1 MKKLISTLLLIL
13 SYNLIRSQ
21 NLPFATSQINAA
33 FSTGVQ
39 AAWPWLAQNIG
50 TPDPNWLVNGGPAI
64 SVSGGP
70 GNCVMAIPGAVGS
83 PNAQWITFPPSGGTG
98 AGMNINGAIFTH
110 TFYISVN
117 QTFYLNLDIRAPGWI
132 EEVLVNGDLEYKRY
146 GAVLS
151 GTNILDVPSIWGIGS
166 GGFGMI
172 FKWCRKNF
180 SLTTNTITIITKNL
194 PSSSQ
199 QNGCNFTGLLVSSF
213 SPVGQNYPITPG
225 TPTLCLGRQ
234 YTFAVPN
241 STYTQGSNLQWVKPT
256 AIWGNTLITSP
267 WPSGPTTFTQLTTLA
282 TISPTNV
289 PNGGII
295 SNYYYTSYHMP
306 SSSLNPFFGQWK
318 MYQTCEATSAYS
330 VTVVPPLT
338 ITLTS
343 TTICRGYTLQLT
355 ANGATS
361 YTWYAPPSL
370 TNIGSPLPSVT
381 VTPTVSATYT
391 VKGLTASG
399 GCLYTKTLSVNV
411 LPSPTVNVVPSSTA
425 VCLGNPVSFVPS
437 GAASYSYWPG
447 PPITGLTAQ
456 FTPLVPTTYTIT
468 GKNANGCT
476 NTKTVS
482 IGVNQ
487 NPSVTALANPTII
500 CPGSPA
506 TITASGASTY
516 FWPQTFAIT
525 SAITVTPNITTV
537 YQAIGTATNG
547 CSKTATVQMVVMT
560 TPTVVI
566 SPPMIC
572 AGMANTLTASG
583 ASNYTWTFGS
593 GTNQVTYANTPS
605 VVITLTSTTNYTL
618 CGMGPLN
625 NCSACVNGT
634 LKPGNPI
641 PLSVANVTWC
651 TNATNNATITVNS
664 SLNAPINYTWTP
676 GSPSPLIGQTQT
688 VAPSVNSVYMVSATS
703 PSGCPNNAILKVDI
717 ITNCC
722 PNNTVGLT
730 SLLNQGP
737 ILTGWYQN
745 NSYILDGNITVNG
758 MANFQNAE
766 VWMTPGVKI
775 TVLPGAT
782 LELDKT
788 HLYACGLNMWQ
799 GIDVLDGGRI
809 ITSPGKTRFNSSL
822 IEDAEIAINLDNIT
836 LQNSGSGTPPIDI
849 QRIIF
854 NKNYIGIKISNS
866 DPNLSKLTLGI
877 SGCVFSS
884 KTLTYTTFQNLPLN
898 WPFSDMASLPNSLRA
913 TINPTTG
920 LLPPF
925 TNLTTNYGSSNLLA
939 PHSTQYAQIGIKIEN
954 IGDTAFNTFTSNYT
968 TDDGVEFGITYPS
981 KTVTND
987 FNLFYSIE
995 TGIEVINSSLTTK
1008 DNVFMQMYGDYGI
1021 KHIVTPGNTMN
1032 TRLALK
1038 SNTVDDGNRFW
1049 DCKTAIFAYNVR
1061 DMWIDNAIFRSTHD
1075 ALVAPSLPQAM
1086 WGDTAI
1092 SLCTNRFEFTVSH
1105 SQFNNIE
1112 NGIVFRTPAI
1122 PQNYDNGNG
1131 PTPGIF
1137 AKNISIEQ
1145 NYFGPEVLTST
1156 PISLNGSISIEY
1168 SADAIQVITPTI
1180 TGWVNDPTYSA
1191 TSWIILN
1198 KIDRTYRGILVDGF
1212 ADKLM
1217 TIHSNSINIVND
1229 FVFNNGGTLPAFGY
1243 GIAVTNNLD
1252 NLTIVTNT
1260 LQAQGSLA
1268 SSVALVYCENNY
1280 GTVSP
1285 LVEFNFTKFAHFGF
1299 EFSGSNASTKWS
1311 KNRMCEEWAGLAL
1324 TNNGVIGVQGSPT
1337 GSASLNQW
1345 ENTCV
1350 NNWGSLFAPYQT
1362 YSENSDPTLSFL
1374 WTRVQNSDNPT
1385 IHTSNFPPP
1394 PPPFGPYINT
1404 PSAGASIGVGGWGEP
1419 SCYDWSAT
1427 VPNWRMTN
1435 SNTVTA
1441 VLEGKKSDD
1450 VIKLYPNPAND
1461 ILNIDNIT
1469 QSDNITLKIIDI
1481 TGKVVITEK
1490 ISNSSTAQLN
1500 VAHLAQGL
1508 YLLEI
1513 TNGSKSVSRKK
1524 FVKTN

>member
-110 TFYISVN
+110 TFYIPVN

-213 SPVGQNYPITPG
+213 SPVGQNYPITIG
-225 TPTLCLGRQ
+225 TPTLCLGTQ

-338 ITLTS
+338 ITPTS

-456 FTPLVPTTYTIT
+456 FTPLVPTTYTIS
-468 GKNANGCT
+468 GKNANGCI

-482 IGVNQ
+482 IVVNQ
-487 NPSVTALANPTII
+487 NPTVTALANPTII

-525 SAITVTPNITTV
+525 SAITVTPNVTTV

-688 VAPSVNSVYMVSATS
+688 VAPTVNSVYMVSATS
-703 PSGCPNNAILKVDI
+703 PSGCPNSAILKVDI

-737 ILTGWYQN
+737 NLTGWYQN

-799 GIDVLDGGRI
+799 GIEVLDGGRI
-809 ITSPGKTRFNSSL
+809 TTPIINSRSYSSL
-822 IEDAEIAINLDNIT
+822 IEDAEIAIDLDNIS
-836 LQNSGSGTPPIDI
+836 LNNSGITTPPIEI
-849 QRIIF
+849 YRIIF
-854 NKNYIGIKISNS
+854 NKNYIGIKISNGDPALDS
-866 DPNLSKLTLGI
+866 LALGITGCIFTSRTLPFTSFPNLQLTWPHSDI
-877 SGCVFSS
+877 
-884 KTLTYTTFQNLPLN
+884 TNLPG
-898 WPFSDMASLPNSLRA
+898 SLRA
-913 TINPTTG
+913 TINPTIG
-920 LLPPF
+920 LQHPYSVIS
-925 TNLTTNYGSSNLLA
+925 TTYPWSNMLA
-939 PHSTQYAQIGIKIEN
+939 PHSNTYSQIGIKIEN
-954 IGDTAFNTFTSNYT
+954 MGDPYSVASSP
-968 TDDGVEFGITYPS
+968 GVQWGVTYKGPI
-981 KTVTND
+981 TND
-987 FNLFYSIE
+987 FNLFLSIG
-995 TGIEVINSSLTTK
+995 TGVEVINASITTK
-1008 DNVFMQMYGDYGI
+1008 CNVFAKMFGNYGI
-1021 KHIVTPGNTMN
+1021 RHQITPNVLMN
-1032 TRLALK
+1032 ARLALK
-1038 SNTVDDGNRFW
+1038 SSDIAGGNQFW
-1049 DCKTAIFAYNVR
+1049 DCGTGVLASNVY
-1061 DMWIDNAIFRSTHD
+1061 DCWIDNSLFRSTHD
-1075 ALVAPSLPQAM
+1075 AQYAALGVNTPFHI
-1086 WGDTAI
+1086 WGDTGI
-1092 SLCTNRFEFTVSH
+1092 SINTNRFVFTVRN
-1105 SQFNNIE
+1105 SQFNNIR
-1112 NGIVFRTPAI
+1112 NGIVFTTPST
-1122 PQNYDNGNG
+1122 PQNYDIGNG
-1131 PTPGIF
+1131 LTSGIM
-1137 AKNISIEQ
+1137 ATNIGIDQ
-1145 NYFGPEVLTST
+1145 NYFGPEVLST
-1156 PISLNGSISIEY
+1156 TPYSGNATNPIEY
-1168 SADAIQVITPTI
+1168 SSDAIQIITPI
-1180 TGWVNDPTYSA
+1180 VLGWVNNPNQSGL
-1191 TSWIILN
+1191 SWITSN
-1198 KIDRTYRGILVDGF
+1198 KIDRTYRGIFVDGF
-1212 ADKLM
+1212 ANM
-1217 TIHSNSINIVND
+1217 PTTITGNSVNIEND
-1229 FVFNNGGTLPAFGY
+1229 YVFNNPAGNSFPPAFGF
-1243 GIAVTNNLD
+1243 GIAVQNNLD
-1252 NLTIVTNT
+1252 NMGITENT
-1260 LQAQGSLA
+1260 LSAQGSLT
-1268 SSVALVYCENNY
+1268 SPSVSLVYCENNY

-1285 LVEFNFTKFAHFGF
+1285 LVKCNHTKFAHFGF
-1299 EFSGSNASTKWS
+1299 EFSGSNASTKWF
-1311 KNRMCEEWAGLAL
+1311 KNYMCEEWAGLAL

-1345 ENTCV
+1345 ELNCAQWNTQ
-1350 NNWGSLFAPYQT
+1350 FALYQT
-1362 YSENSDPTLSFL
+1362 YSENSDPTQSFL
-1374 WTRVQNSDNPT
+1374 WTRAQNSDKPIWHNAVGNSP
-1385 IHTSNFPPP
+1385 N
-1394 PPPFGPYINT
+1394 GPYLNAPT
-1404 PSAGASIGVGGWGEP
+1404 ANYSTDVGGWGEP
-1419 SCYDWSAT
+1419 SCNDYTTW
-1427 VPNWRMTN
+1427 VPNWRIAN
-1435 SNTVTA
+1435 SITVTA
-1441 VLEGKKSDD
+1441 VLEGKLSDD
-1450 VIKLYPNPAND
+1450 VLKLYPNPTND

-1469 QSDNITLKIIDI
+1469 QSDNIILKIIDI

-1513 TNGSKSVSRKK
+1513 TNGSKSISRKK

>member
-1 MKKLISTLLLIL
+1 
-13 SYNLIRSQ
+13 
-21 NLPFATSQINAA
+21 
-33 FSTGVQ
+33 
-39 AAWPWLAQNIG
+39 
-50 TPDPNWLVNGGPAI
+50 
-64 SVSGGP
+64 
-70 GNCVMAIPGAVGS
+70 
-83 PNAQWITFPPSGGTG
+83 
-98 AGMNINGAIFTH
+98 
-110 TFYISVN
+110 
-117 QTFYLNLDIRAPGWI
+117 
-132 EEVLVNGDLEYKRY
+132 
-146 GAVLS
+146 
-151 GTNILDVPSIWGIGS
+151 
-166 GGFGMI
+166 
-172 FKWCRKNF
+172 
-180 SLTTNTITIITKNL
+180 
-194 PSSSQ
+194 
-199 QNGCNFTGLLVSSF
+199 
-213 SPVGQNYPITPG
+213 
-225 TPTLCLGRQ
+225 
-234 YTFAVPN
+234 
-241 STYTQGSNLQWVKPT
+241 
-256 AIWGNTLITSP
+256 
-267 WPSGPTTFTQLTTLA
+267 
-282 TISPTNV
+282 
-289 PNGGII
+289 
-295 SNYYYTSYHMP
+295 
-306 SSSLNPFFGQWK
+306 
-318 MYQTCEATSAYS
+318 
-330 VTVVPPLT
+330 
-338 ITLTS
+338 
-343 TTICRGYTLQLT
+343 
-355 ANGATS
+355 
-361 YTWYAPPSL
+361 
-370 TNIGSPLPSVT
+370 
-381 VTPTVSATYT
+381 
-391 VKGLTASG
+391 
-399 GCLYTKTLSVNV
+399 
-411 LPSPTVNVVPSSTA
+411 
-425 VCLGNPVSFVPS
+425 
-437 GAASYSYWPG
+437 
-447 PPITGLTAQ
+447 
-456 FTPLVPTTYTIT
+456 
-468 GKNANGCT
+468 
-476 NTKTVS
+476 
-482 IGVNQ
+482 
-487 NPSVTALANPTII
+487 
-500 CPGSPA
+500 
-506 TITASGASTY
+506 
-516 FWPQTFAIT
+516 
-525 SAITVTPNITTV
+525 
-537 YQAIGTATNG
+537 
-547 CSKTATVQMVVMT
+547 
-560 TPTVVI
+560 
-566 SPPMIC
+566 MIC

-737 ILTGWYQN
+737 NLTGWYQN

-788 HLYACGLNMWQ
+788 HPYACGLNMWQ

-836 LQNSGSGTPPIDI
+836 LQNSGSGTPAIDI

-1180 TGWVNDPTYSA
+1180 PGWVNDPTYSA

-1252 NLTIVTNT
+1252 NLTIETNT

-1268 SSVALVYCENNY
+1268 SPSVALVYCDNNY
-1280 GTVSP
+1280 GTNSP
-1285 LVEFNFTKFAHFGF
+1285 YIECNHTKFAHFGF
-1299 EFSGSNASTKWS
+1299 EFSGSNASTKWF
-1311 KNRMCEEWAGLAL
+1311 KNYMCEEWAGLAL
-1324 TNNGVIGVQGSPT
+1324 TNNGVIGMQGSPT

-1350 NNWGSLFAPYQT
+1350 NNWGSLFAPWQT
-1362 YSENSDPTLSFL
+1362 YSENSDPTQSFL
-1374 WTRVQNSDNPT
+1374 WTRAQNSDNPT
-1385 IHTSNFPPP
+1385 IHAFIGGPPN
-1394 PPPFGPYINT
+1394 GIYINT
-1404 PSAGASIGVGGWGEP
+1404 PSANASIGIGGWGEP
-1419 SCYDWSAT
+1419 SCYDWTAS
-1427 VPNWRMTN
+1427 VPNWRVAN
-1435 SNTVTA
+1435 SSTVIA
-1441 VLEGKKSDD
+1441 VLEGKLSDD
-1450 VIKLYPNPAND
+1450 VIKLYPNPTND

-1490 ISNSSTAQLN
+1490 LSNSSTAQLN

-1513 TNGSKSVSRKK
+1513 TNGSKFISRKK